1 MTNLALIAHPRS
13 VGFRRGRSAWGA
25 GTFLLL
31 CFSMLVLAFLSMP
44 GLAGQ
49 GDELVR
55 EPLEIRSASG
65 VHRFEVEIADTPQA
79 RSFGLMHRQHLASDA
94 GMLFDFKEDREVAF
108 WMKNTLIS
116 LDMLFIDRT
125 GRIAHIAADTV
136 PLSEDLVPSREVVR
150 FVLEV
155 PAGTSAALGI
165 APGDMATS
173 ATIKAAAAD

>member
-1 MTNLALIAHPRS
+1 
-13 VGFRRGRSAWGA
+13 
-25 GTFLLL
+25 
-31 CFSMLVLAFLSMP
+31 MLVLVFLSMP

-65 VHRFEVEIADTPQA
+65 VHRFDVEVADTPQA
-79 RSFGLMHRQHLASDA
+79 RSFGLMHRQHLAPDA
-94 GMLFDFKEDREVAF
+94 GMLFDFREDREVAF

-136 PLSEDLVPSREVVR
+136 PLSEDLVPSRAVVR
-150 FVLEV
+150 FVLEIPGRHQRRPRDSARRHGDQRHHQGCGCRV
-155 PAGTSAALGI
+155 TAGAEHPRLRSA
-165 APGDMATS
+165 
-173 ATIKAAAAD
+173 

>member
-1 MTNLALIAHPRS
+1 
-13 VGFRRGRSAWGA
+13 
-25 GTFLLL
+25 
-31 CFSMLVLAFLSMP
+31 MLVLAFLSMP

-65 VHRFEVEIADTPQA
+65 VHRFDVEVADTPQA
-79 RSFGLMHRQHLASDA
+79 RSFGLMHRQHLAPDA
-94 GMLFDFKEDREVAF
+94 GMLFDFREDREVAF

-136 PLSEDLVPSREVVR
+136 PLSEDLVPSRAVVR
-150 FVLEV
+150 FVLEI
-155 PAGTSAALGI
+155 PGGTSAALGI